1 MSLQLELAGMGLGGA
16 VARACGSISL
26 LACIQQVRR
35 QQGFEC
41 LAPFPRGPGADVL
54 ECQLSWQNALW
65 AVNQES
71 QGFLKNTLKHS
82 SPQCPGLQYEK
93 IISPFIGRML
103 GYVSRRVL
111 GYYIWKGPYWF
122 HNSVVFKPCPMSVES
137 S

>member
-1 MSLQLELAGMGLGGA
+1 MGLRGA
-16 VARACGSISL
+16 VAGTCGSISL
-26 LACIQQVRR
+26 LACIQQVRK

-65 AVNQES
+65 AVNQKS
-71 QGFLKNTLKHS
+71 QGFLENTLNHS
-82 SPQCPGLQYEK
+82 SPQSPGLQYEK
-93 IISPFIGRML
+93 IISPLIGGML
-103 GYVSRRVL
+103 GYVSHRVL

-122 HNSVVFKPCPMSVES
+122 HNSVVSKLCPISVES